1 MVDKKVKESFKEL
14 VSELKSQPPN
24 PTKHKEGY
32 GGHNDQFL
40 HLRAPVVRKIA
51 KKFVKEKQDLTVD
64 QWIDLLHCLSKG
76 KFSEEKEMIGRLIE
90 SNAELRKS
98 ISPLEIE
105 KFLSQLEGWAQVDS
119 LCQSVFGKEEILGD
133 WKTWKKTIITL
144 SESENQNKKRASLV
158 LLTAPVRQSKD
169 VRLLELAF
177 SRIQKL
183 KTEKDRRVT
192 KAISWLLREM
202 IKKHRDRVKKY
213 LHQNEESL
221 PPIVVRE
228 VRNKL
233 ITGEK
238 T

>member
-1 MVDKKVKESFKEL
+1 MVDKKVRESFNEL
-14 VSELKSQPPN
+14 VSELKAQPPN
-24 PTKHKEGY
+24 PTKHKKGY
-32 GGHNDQFL
+32 GGHNDQSM
-40 HLRAPVVRKIA
+40 HLRVPVVRKIA
-51 KKFVKEKQDLTVD
+51 KKFVREKQDLTVA
-64 QWIDLLHCLSKG
+64 QWIDLLHLLSKD

-98 ISPLEIE
+98 ISPREIE
-105 KFLSQLEGWAQVDS
+105 KFLSRLEGWAQVDS
-119 LCQSVFGKEEILGD
+119 LCQSVFGKEEILEH

-144 SESENQNKKRASLV
+144 SESENPNKKRASLV
-158 LLTAPVRQSKD
+158 LLTAPVRQSND
-169 VRLLELAF
+169 IRLLELAF

-183 KTEKDRRVT
+183 KTEEDKRVT

-202 IKKHRDRVKKY
+202 IKNHRDKVKKY
-213 LHQNEESL
+213 LDRNEESL